1 MHVENDKNICCEVEK
16 GMEKMYHPMV
26 PELVQTSSFY
36 FPTYEEFMAASIDEK
51 NNYVYTRGTNP
62 TTEILEKKIARLE
75 RGEKCKVFASG
86 MGAISASILTLAKA
100 GDLIIIVN
108 TVYGSSVKLIKQLS
122 KFGIESTKIDVS
134 DTLEIFDYVKN
145 NTSIIYFES
154 PSSQKFEMLDLELI
168 SKFSKDKG
176 IFTIID
182 NTWSTPL
189 LQNPLVHGIDVVI
202 HSCSKYIG
210 GHSDIVGGVVI
221 SSKKII
227 DEIVEFGQVLLGA
240 TMSPMNAWLA
250 LRGLRTL
257 PVRLKSQQ
265 ETLQQVINFLQEDPR
280 IERIYH
286 PLCNGEQ
293 QSELAHKYLKGY
305 GSLLGVVLK
314 DANPEIIKRF
324 IDSLEH
330 FTLAYSWGGFE
341 SLVMSVY
348 KGNNINEIKERGLS
362 LGQLRMYI
370 GLEDSELLISD
381 LKNALNQAYQ

>member
-1 MHVENDKNICCEVEK
+1 MQF
-16 GMEKMYHPMV
+16 
-26 PELVQTSSFY
+26 L
-36 FPTYEEFMAASIDEK
+36 FPLIFK
-51 NNYVYTRGTNP
+51 FPGTMR
-62 TTEILEKKIARLE
+62 E
-75 RGEKCKVFASG
+75 
-86 MGAISASILTLAKA
+86 AI
-100 GDLIIIVN
+100 
-108 TVYGSSVKLIKQLS
+108 
-122 KFGIESTKIDVS
+122 
-134 DTLEIFDYVKN
+134 
-145 NTSIIYFES
+145 
-154 PSSQKFEMLDLELI
+154 
-168 SKFSKDKG
+168 G
-176 IFTIID
+176 IFHIEIIHFMGCDITIVI
-182 NTWSTPL
+182 
-189 LQNPLVHGIDVVI
+189 HGIDVVI

-293 QSELAHKYLKGY
+293 QNELAHKYLKGY

-381 LKNALNQAYQ
+381 LKNALDQAYQ